1 MYRAEISWD
10 FRSMVDPFFKPLT
23 SVRTQNVALPTS
35 QKISRK
41 ANFNIPSSLFPLSS
55 LRKKNFR
62 HCVNWSSPLSY
73 IFTLRDESER
83 YAHKVR
89 WHDTDSWFKGI
100 SV

>member
-1 MYRAEISWD
+1 
-10 FRSMVDPFFKPLT
+10 MVDPFFKPLT
-23 SVRTQNVALPTS
+23 SVRTQNVASPTS
-35 QKISRK
+35 QKYPAMLILIYRVVY
-41 ANFNIPSSLFPLSS
+41 FRYPVFE
-55 LRKKNFR
+55 KKNFK

-89 WHDTDSWFKGI
+89 WHDTDSWFQGI